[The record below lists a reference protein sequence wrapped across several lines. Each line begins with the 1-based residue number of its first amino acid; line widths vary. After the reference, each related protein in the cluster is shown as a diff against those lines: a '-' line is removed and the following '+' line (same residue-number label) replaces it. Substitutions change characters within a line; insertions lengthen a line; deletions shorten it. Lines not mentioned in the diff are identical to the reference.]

1 MVKMLNNICKDIYG
15 EDSRKYPT
23 INVVLMRTLLQP
35 DWVEQYLPD
44 FLAIVNTFRGRYS
57 VIEDIRDLMTD
68 EEKQMLDD
76 LPGVF

>member
-1 MVKMLNNICKDIYG
+1 
-15 EDSRKYPT
+15 
-23 INVVLMRTLLQP
+23 MRTLLQP

-44 FLAIVNTFRGRYS
+44 FLPVVNTFRGRYS

>member
-44 FLAIVNTFRGRYS
+44 FLAVVNTFRGRYS